1 MLGMQPRIGSGHG
14 AAAFTRALLA
24 AMGLALGLAVAAIAG
39 GCASPIQTPLPD
51 SIRPPAN
58 ASLSDK
64 ERKAAVDDLARK
76 RETHEQDAEQQIEQS
91 R

>member
-1 MLGMQPRIGSGHG
+1 MLRRQPQGESVEVGT
-14 AAAFTRALLA
+14 ALVRALVA
-24 AMGLALGLAVAAIAG
+24 GTAVAFATISS
-39 GCASPIQTPLPD
+39 GCSAIQTPLPD
-51 SIRPPAN
+51 ITRPPAN

-64 ERKAAVDDLARK
+64 ERKQAVDELTKK

>member
-1 MLGMQPRIGSGHG
+1 MLRRQPQGESVEVG
-14 AAAFTRALLA
+14 AALVRALVA
-24 AMGLALGLAVAAIAG
+24 GTAVAFATISS
-39 GCASPIQTPLPD
+39 GCSAIQTPLPD
-51 SIRPPAN
+51 IIRPPAN

-64 ERKAAVDDLARK
+64 ERKQAVDELTKK

>member
-1 MLGMQPRIGSGHG
+1 MIEIKSRTPRRGALARGLAALGM
-14 AAAFTRALLA
+14 AL
-24 AMGLALGLAVAAIAG
+24 AAIAG
-39 GCASPIQTPLPD
+39 GCSAIQTPLPD
-51 SIRPPAN
+51 NIRPPAN

-64 ERKAAVDDLARK
+64 ERKQAVDELTKK

>member
-1 MLGMQPRIGSGHG
+1 MIEIKLLASRRAGPLVTGGATALGM
-14 AAAFTRALLA
+14 AL
-24 AMGLALGLAVAAIAG
+24 AAIAG
-39 GCASPIQTPLPD
+39 GCSSISTPLPD
-51 SIRPPAN
+51 IIRPPAN

-64 ERKAAVDDLARK
+64 ERKDAVDELARK

>member
-1 MLGMQPRIGSGHG
+1 MLKTRPPIDSGDG
-14 AAAFTRALLA
+14 WAGLARALLA
-24 AMGLALGLAVAAIAG
+24 AVAFATIAG
-39 GCASPIQTPLPD
+39 GCSSIQTPLPD
-51 SIRPPAN
+51 MIRPPAN

-64 ERKAAVDDLARK
+64 ERKEAVDELTKK